1 MNAATANP
9 AIFAVTADAAGQRL
23 DQFLAP
29 HLDVSRARVQEI
41 IADQKVLVNDAP
53 AKASL
58 KLRGGERITVLTP
71 APRPPLRAMAENIP
85 LDIVYEDDDL
95 AIINKAAGM
104 MVHAGAGAVG
114 PNGEDERNRG
124 TLVNAL
130 LHHFATLS
138 AVGGELRPG
147 IVHRLDKETSGLII
161 VAKND
166 EAHRKL
172 AAQFA
177 KREVKKTYIALVH
190 GWPKKDRGTIN
201 APISRDPVRRIRMT
215 TRGTGGRE
223 AISHY
228 TVVRRLDTAFGK
240 FTLVEVKI
248 DTGRTHQIRVHMA
261 SLSHAVVGDALY
273 GAPKEMRARRGRATD
288 EGAAI
293 SLPRNFLH
301 AAQLELTHP
310 RTGER
315 IALTSPLPPELQAF
329 LSTVEK
335 DVPSS
340 ASTKGG

>member
-1 MNAATANP
+1 MTLP
-9 AIFAVTADAAGQRL
+9 STTQRTVTVADDETGERL
-23 DQFLAP
+23 DRVLAR
-29 HLDVSRARVQEI
+29 HVAELSRSRL
-41 IADQKVLVNDAP
+41 KVLIENGAVALGAHTIRDPARRVNSGDTLSVNVPPPEP
-53 AKASL
+53 AK
-58 KLRGGERITVLTP
+58 P
-71 APRPPLRAMAENIP
+71 AAEPIPLRV
-85 LDIVYEDDDL
+85 VYEDND
-95 AIINKAAGM
+95 IIVIDKPRNLVVHPAAG
-104 MVHAGAGAVG
+104 HAT
-114 PNGEDERNRG
+114 G

-130 LHHFATLS
+130 IAHCGDSLS
-138 AVGGELRPG
+138 GIGGVKRPG

-172 AAQFA
+172 AEQFA

-190 GWPKKDRGTIN
+190 GWLKKDRGTIS
-201 APISRDPVRRIRMT
+201 ASISRDPVRRIRMT

-228 TVVRRLDTAFGK
+228 NVVRRLDTVFGK
-240 FTLVEVKI
+240 FTLIEVRI

-261 SLSHAVVGDALY
+261 SVGHPVVGDALY

-315 IALTSPLPPELQAF
+315 IALKSPIPPELQAF
-329 LSTVEK
+329 LESVEK
-335 DVPSS
+335 DIPSS
-340 ASTKGG
+340 VSTKGG